1 MFPRPDSVGEAGGL
15 VIAVLA
21 NTPDIQ
27 ATLGTSPCKDCAE
40 AVKSGYLGCLQQ
52 SPAGLANHVTFIR
65 DKDKAVNN

>member
-1 MFPRPDSVGEAGGL
+1 MFPRPDTLGEAGGL

-27 ATLGTSPCKDCAE
+27 ATLGTHQDCAE

-65 DKDKAVNN
+65 DKDNTMYN